1 MVDGST
7 RGHYDYQRE
16 VPARMGRDMNGD
28 MPYVYHPL
36 QLFVIYCVAVIFVTA
51 TLSSILGIIALSN
64 PPQSKVVPYQTNYF
78 DFYSPFS
85 DIYIKE
91 MVSSDNGSI
100 VYLHPAG
107 ELAFTFTT
115 DGTIRKNIGTHFIE
129 CTRSGNGTYIALT
142 STDIPFLPNINPS
155 VWGNPVG
162 GADDFSV
169 MKDLF
174 KTPREGQCDVQ
185 VNFMT
190 RLASDENIITRRI
203 NLWQAPADGM
213 LTAGGH
219 TTMEIYD
226 RKTKRW
232 IWMDP
237 LYNIVEGKAGAR
249 VLTLRDLQ
257 ISVNRGENITLT
269 MTDGKEVLFS
279 KWQHSKTWKN
289 YLNPSQVIAY
299 VIPEA

>member
-1 MVDGST
+1 MEI
-7 RGHYDYQRE
+7 RE
-16 VPARMGRDMNGD
+16 AVVMSRQIL
-28 MPYVYHPL
+28 YVKVL
-36 QLFVIYCVAVIFVTA
+36 SLCFGLVIVAIGLAIFASLFASLTPFPQKVI
-51 TLSSILGIIALSN
+51 S
-64 PPQSKVVPYQTNYF
+64 YQTDRF
-78 DFYSPFS
+78 DFYFPFS

-100 VYLHPAG
+100 VYFYPEGTAVFSF
-107 ELAFTFTT
+107 AN
-115 DGTIRKNIGTHFIE
+115 DGTVRKEIGNHFVE
-129 CTRSGNGTYIALT
+129 CTRSGNGTFIT
-142 STDIPFLPNINPS
+142 ITNTDIPFMPKIDPA
-155 VWGNPVG
+155 VWGTPVG
-162 GADDFSV
+162 DADDFSA

-174 KTPREGQCDVQ
+174 KTQREGQCDAQ
-185 VNFMT
+185 TDFMVK
-190 RLASDENIITRRI
+190 LAHDNNIIARRI

-237 LYNIVEGKAGAR
+237 LYNVVEGKTGTR
-249 VLTLRDLQ
+249 PFTLQDFQ

-269 MTDGKEVLFS
+269 LTDGEEVRFGT
-279 KWQHSKTWKN
+279 WEYAETWKN
-289 YLNPSQVIAY
+289 YLNPSQAIAY